1 MIIRKEGLKLMKQNE
16 TLTYL
21 ARIMKKCNEL
31 DLPCER
37 VITHYG
43 QCIGE
48 LADDAI
54 VILKRI
60 LSKPEIRTCR
70 IPLIIDFEQMK
81 DIDYWLKC
89 TIFDLLPSSESSAL
103 KEKFELLTD
112 LIMELEMMRKQVDPK
127 HAEKFFKRMAARLK
141 TKKYFP
147 YEIYRADPDNL
158 IIEKLW
164 RMECQL
170 TYDLLIKGVLDFDK
184 APSGDEVEKVRMD
197 LLMKGLESGIQ
208 PPKDFEKTAA
218 KIRRYSYW
226 KEDLFMINYPLI
238 YKELYQHCI
247 EKLSKEQ
254 RMAIYEY
261 DEQLK
266 MVHKDMAAL
275 KPELAQYLTKNEEAD
290 TFGIVNSLTRLMQ
303 QAWFKEFRTDPK
315 YDHAWIEKF
324 VSDLL
329 ASEHQQELLTI
340 WQDADKRL
348 TLKGNIIGCLRMAG
362 VIDGSDLGIA
372 TALLN
377 GTVRENKTFASY
389 MGLGKK
395 MICHKNSN
403 FCSWIYEHVKH

>member
-89 TIFDLLPSSESSAL
+89 KIFDLIPSSESSAL
-103 KEKFELLTD
+103 KDKFELLTD
-112 LIMELEMMRKQVDPK
+112 LIMELEMKKKQVDPK

-197 LLMKGLESGIQ
+197 LLMKGLESGTQ

-238 YKELYQHCI
+238 YKELYQHCFN
-247 EKLSKEQ
+247 KLSKEQ

-275 KPELAQYLTKNEEAD
+275 KPELAQYLTKNEDAD

>member
-70 IPLIIDFEQMK
+70 IPLIIDFMQMK

-89 TIFDLLPSSESSAL
+89 KIFDLLPSSESSAL

-208 PPKDFEKTAA
+208 PPQDFERTAA

-226 KEDLFMINYPLI
+226 KEELFMINYPLI

-275 KPELAQYLTKNEEAD
+275 KPELAQYLTKNEDAD

>member
-197 LLMKGLESGIQ
+197 LLMKGLESGTQ

-275 KPELAQYLTKNEEAD
+275 KPELAQYLTKNEDAD

>member
-1 MIIRKEGLKLMKQNE
+1 MIIRKEGAELMKQNE

-21 ARIMKKCNEL
+21 ARIMESKEL
-31 DLPCER
+31 DMPCECF
-37 VITHYG
+37 INHCS

-70 IPLIIDFEQMK
+70 IPLIIDFMQMK

-89 TIFDLLPSSESSAL
+89 KIFDLLPSSESSAL
-103 KEKFELLTD
+103 KDKFELLTD

-158 IIEKLW
+158 TIEKLW

-208 PPKDFEKTAA
+208 PPQDFERTAA

-226 KEDLFMINYPLI
+226 KEELFMINYPLI
-238 YKELYQHCI
+238 YKELYQHCFN
-247 EKLSKEQ
+247 KLSKEQ

-275 KPELAQYLTKNEEAD
+275 KPELAQYLTKNEDAD

-329 ASEHQQELLTI
+329 VSEHQQELLTI
-340 WQDADKRL
+340 WQVAKKRQN
-348 TLKGNIIGCLRMAG
+348 LKSYIIGCLNKAG
-362 VIDGSDLGIA
+362 VIKGSNLGIA

-377 GTVRENKTFASY
+377 GSIKENTNFANY
-389 MGLGKK
+389 MGRGKK
-395 MICHKNSN
+395 MVFCDWICN
-403 FCSWIYEHVKH
+403 YVKD

>member
-70 IPLIIDFEQMK
+70 IPLIIDFMQMK

-208 PPKDFEKTAA
+208 PPQDFEKTAA

-226 KEDLFMINYPLI
+226 KEELFMINYPLI

-303 QAWFKEFRTDPK
+303 QAWFKEFRTDKK

>member
-197 LLMKGLESGIQ
+197 LLMKGLESGTQ

-340 WQDADKRL
+340 WQVAKKRQN
-348 TLKGNIIGCLRMAG
+348 LKSYIIGCLRMAG
-362 VIDGSDLGIA
+362 VIDGSNLGIA

-377 GTVRENKTFASY
+377 GTVRENKTFANY
-389 MGLGKK
+389 MGRGKK
-395 MICHKNSN
+395 MVFCDWICN
-403 FCSWIYEHVKH
+403 YVKD

>member
-70 IPLIIDFEQMK
+70 IPLIIDFMQMK

-208 PPKDFEKTAA
+208 PPQDFERTAA

-226 KEDLFMINYPLI
+226 KEELFMINYPLI

-340 WQDADKRL
+340 WQVAKKRQN
-348 TLKGNIIGCLRMAG
+348 LKSYIIGCLNKAG
-362 VIDGSDLGIA
+362 VIKGSNLGIA

-377 GTVRENKTFASY
+377 GSIKENTNFANY
-389 MGLGKK
+389 MGRGKK
-395 MICHKNSN
+395 MVFCDWICN
-403 FCSWIYEHVKH
+403 YVKD

>member
-197 LLMKGLESGIQ
+197 LLMKGLESGTQ

-218 KIRRYSYW
+218 KIRRYSDW

-275 KPELAQYLTKNEEAD
+275 KPELAQYLTKNEDAD

-348 TLKGNIIGCLRMAG
+348 TLKGNIIGCLRRAG

-377 GTVRENKTFASY
+377 GTVRENKTFSSY

>member
-208 PPKDFEKTAA
+208 PPQDFERTAA

-275 KPELAQYLTKNEEAD
+275 KPELAQYLTKNEDAD

-340 WQDADKRL
+340 WQVAKKRQN
-348 TLKGNIIGCLRMAG
+348 LKSYIIGCMNKAG
-362 VIDGSDLGIA
+362 VIKGSNLGIA

-377 GTVRENKTFASY
+377 GSIKENTNFANY
-389 MGLGKK
+389 MGRGKK
-395 MICHKNSN
+395 MVFCDWICN
-403 FCSWIYEHVKH
+403 YVKD

>member
-197 LLMKGLESGIQ
+197 LLMKGLESGTQ

-340 WQDADKRL
+340 WQVAKKRQN
-348 TLKGNIIGCLRMAG
+348 LKSYIIGCLRMAG

-377 GTVRENKTFASY
+377 GTVRENKTFANY
-389 MGLGKK
+389 MGRGKK
-395 MICHKNSN
+395 MVFCDWICN
-403 FCSWIYEHVKH
+403 YVKD

>member
-208 PPKDFEKTAA
+208 PPQDFERTAA

>member
-208 PPKDFEKTAA
+208 PPQDFERTAA

-226 KEDLFMINYPLI
+226 KEELFMINYPLI

-275 KPELAQYLTKNEEAD
+275 KPELAQYLTKNEDAD

-329 ASEHQQELLTI
+329 VSEHQQELLTI
-340 WQDADKRL
+340 WQVAKKRQN
-348 TLKGNIIGCLRMAG
+348 LKSYIIGCLNKAG
-362 VIDGSDLGIA
+362 VIKGSNLGIA

-377 GTVRENKTFASY
+377 GSIKENTNFANY
-389 MGLGKK
+389 MGRGKK
-395 MICHKNSN
+395 MVFCDWICN
-403 FCSWIYEHVKH
+403 YVKD

>member
-197 LLMKGLESGIQ
+197 LLMKGLESGTQ

-340 WQDADKRL
+340 WQVAKKRQN
-348 TLKGNIIGCLRMAG
+348 LKSYIIGCLRMAG

>member
-70 IPLIIDFEQMK
+70 IPLIIDFMQMK

-89 TIFDLLPSSESSAL
+89 KIFDLLPSSESSAL
-103 KEKFELLTD
+103 KDKFELLTD

-127 HAEKFFKRMAARLK
+127 HAEKFFKRMATRLK

-208 PPKDFEKTAA
+208 PPQDFERTAA

-226 KEDLFMINYPLI
+226 KEELFMINYPLI

-275 KPELAQYLTKNEEAD
+275 KPELAQYLTKNEDAD

-329 ASEHQQELLTI
+329 VSEHQQELLTI

>member
-70 IPLIIDFEQMK
+70 IPLIIDFMQMK

-89 TIFDLLPSSESSAL
+89 KIFDLLPSSESSAL

-158 IIEKLW
+158 TIEKLW

-208 PPKDFEKTAA
+208 PPQDFERTAA

-238 YKELYQHCI
+238 YKELYQHCFN
-247 EKLSKEQ
+247 KLSKEQ

-275 KPELAQYLTKNEEAD
+275 KPELAQYLTKNEDAN
-290 TFGIVNSLTRLMQ
+290 TFGIVNSLTKLMQ
-303 QAWFKEFRTDPK
+303 QAWFKEFRTDRK
-315 YDHAWIEKF
+315 YDAAWVEKF
-324 VSDLL
+324 VYDLL

-340 WQDADKRL
+340 WQVAKKRQN
-348 TLKGNIIGCLRMAG
+348 LKSYIIGCLNKAG
-362 VIDGSDLGIA
+362 VIKGSNLGIA

-377 GTVRENKTFASY
+377 GSIKENTNFANY
-389 MGLGKK
+389 MGRGKK
-395 MICHKNSN
+395 MVFCDWICN
-403 FCSWIYEHVKH
+403 YVKD

>member
-70 IPLIIDFEQMK
+70 IPLIIDFMQMK

-89 TIFDLLPSSESSAL
+89 KIFDLLPSSESSAL

-208 PPKDFEKTAA
+208 PPQDFERTAA

-226 KEDLFMINYPLI
+226 KEELFMINYPLI

>member
-1 MIIRKEGLKLMKQNE
+1 MKRNE

-21 ARIMKKCNEL
+21 SRIMEKCNEL

-37 VITHYG
+37 AITHYS
-43 QCIGE
+43 QCIEE

-70 IPLIIDFEQMK
+70 IPLIIDFNKMK

-89 TIFDLLPSSESSAL
+89 KIFDVISLSKFATM
-103 KEKFELLTD
+103 KDKFELLTN
-112 LIMELEMMRKQVDPK
+112 LIMELEMKRKQVDPL
-127 HAEKFFKRMAARLK
+127 HAQNFFKRMAARVK
-141 TKKYFP
+141 KKKYFP
-147 YEIYRADPDNL
+147 YEIWRADPDNL
-158 IIEKLW
+158 TIKKLW
-164 RMECQL
+164 RLECQL

-184 APSGDEVEKVRMD
+184 APSGDEVEKVRID

-208 PPKDFEKTAA
+208 PPIDFEKTAA

-226 KEDLFMINYPLI
+226 EDELFMINYPLI
-238 YKELYQHCI
+238 YKELYQHCF

-266 MVHKDMAAL
+266 MLHQDMAVL
-275 KPELAQYLTKNEEAD
+275 NPELAKYLNKNEDAN

-303 QAWFKEFRTDPK
+303 QAWFKEFRTDKK
-315 YDHAWIEKF
+315 YDDVWIEKF
-324 VSDLL
+324 VADLL
-329 ASEHQQELLTI
+329 ASDYQQELLAI
-340 WQDADKRL
+340 WQDPDKRP
-348 TLKGNIIGCLRMAG
+348 TLKGNIIGCLKMAG

-395 MICHKNSN
+395 MIYSKDSN
-403 FCSWIYEHVKH
+403 YCSWICDHLKD

>member
-1 MIIRKEGLKLMKQNE
+1 MIIRKEGLKLMKQNDN
-16 TLTYL
+16 LTYL

-70 IPLIIDFEQMK
+70 IPLIIDFMQMK

-89 TIFDLLPSSESSAL
+89 KIFDLLPSSESSAL
-103 KEKFELLTD
+103 KDKFELLTD

-158 IIEKLW
+158 AIEKLW

-197 LLMKGLESGIQ
+197 LLMKGLESGTQ
-208 PPKDFEKTAA
+208 PPQDFERTAA

-238 YKELYQHCI
+238 YKELYQHCFN
-247 EKLSKEQ
+247 KLSKEQ

-275 KPELAQYLTKNEEAD
+275 KPELAQYLTKNEDAD
-290 TFGIVNSLTRLMQ
+290 TFGIVNSMTRLMQ

-340 WQDADKRL
+340 WQVAKKRQN
-348 TLKGNIIGCLRMAG
+348 LKSYIIGCMNKAG
-362 VIDGSDLGIA
+362 VIKGSNLEIA

-377 GTVRENKTFASY
+377 GSIKENKNFANY
-389 MGLGKK
+389 MGRGKK
-395 MICHKNSN
+395 MVFCDWICN
-403 FCSWIYEHVKH
+403 YVKD

>member
-1 MIIRKEGLKLMKQNE
+1 MKRNE

-21 ARIMKKCNEL
+21 SRIMEKCNEL

-37 VITHYG
+37 VITHYS
-43 QCIGE
+43 QCIEE

-54 VILKRI
+54 VILNRI

-70 IPLIIDFEQMK
+70 IPLVIDFNKMK

-89 TIFDLLPSSESSAL
+89 RIFDVLPSSKSYAM

-112 LIMELEMMRKQVDPK
+112 LIMELEMMKKQVDPVY
-127 HAEKFFKRMAARLK
+127 AEKFFKRMAARLK
-141 TKKYFP
+141 KKKYVP
-147 YEIYRADPDNL
+147 YEIFRADPDNL
-158 IIEKLW
+158 SIDKLW
-164 RMECQL
+164 RKECQL
-170 TYDLLIKGVLDFDK
+170 TYELLIKGVLDFDK
-184 APSGDEVEKVRMD
+184 APTGDEVEKVRID

-208 PPKDFEKTAA
+208 LPPDFEKTAA

-226 KEDLFMINYPLI
+226 KDELFMINYPLI

-247 EKLSKEQ
+247 DKLSKEQ

-266 MVHKDMAAL
+266 MIHQDMAVL
-275 KPELAQYLTKNEEAD
+275 KPELAQYLNKVEETD
-290 TFGIVNSLTRLMQ
+290 IFGIVNSMTRLMQ
-303 QAWFKEFRTDPK
+303 QAWFKEFRTDKK
-315 YDHAWIEKF
+315 YDDVWIEKF

-340 WQDADKRL
+340 WQDPDKRP
-348 TLKGNIIGCLRMAG
+348 TLKGNIIGCLKMAG

-377 GTVRENKTFASY
+377 GTVRENKTFATY

-395 MICHKNSN
+395 MIHHKDSN
-403 FCSWIYEHVKH
+403 FCSWICDHLKH

>member
-1 MIIRKEGLKLMKQNE
+1 MIIRKEGAELMKQNE

-21 ARIMKKCNEL
+21 ARIMESKEL
-31 DLPCER
+31 DMPCECF
-37 VITHYG
+37 INHCS

-70 IPLIIDFEQMK
+70 IPLIIDFMQMK

-89 TIFDLLPSSESSAL
+89 KIFDLLPSSESSAL
-103 KEKFELLTD
+103 KDKFELLTD

-158 IIEKLW
+158 TIEKLW

-208 PPKDFEKTAA
+208 PPQDFERTAA

-226 KEDLFMINYPLI
+226 KEELFMINYPLI
-238 YKELYQHCI
+238 YKELYQHCFN
-247 EKLSKEQ
+247 KLSKEQ

-275 KPELAQYLTKNEEAD
+275 KPELAQYLTKNEDAD

-340 WQDADKRL
+340 WQVAKKRQN
-348 TLKGNIIGCLRMAG
+348 LKSYIIGCLNKAG
-362 VIDGSDLGIA
+362 VIKGSNLGIA

-377 GTVRENKTFASY
+377 GSIKENTNFANY
-389 MGLGKK
+389 MGRGKK
-395 MICHKNSN
+395 MVFCDWICN
-403 FCSWIYEHVKH
+403 YVKD

>member
-70 IPLIIDFEQMK
+70 IPLIIDFMQMK

-89 TIFDLLPSSESSAL
+89 KIFDLLPSSESSAL

-208 PPKDFEKTAA
+208 PPQDFERTAA

-238 YKELYQHCI
+238 YKELYQHCFN
-247 EKLSKEQ
+247 KLSKEQ

-275 KPELAQYLTKNEEAD
+275 KPELAQYLTKNEDAD

-340 WQDADKRL
+340 WQVAKKRQN
-348 TLKGNIIGCLRMAG
+348 LKSYIIGCLNKAG
-362 VIDGSDLGIA
+362 VIKGSNLGIA

-377 GTVRENKTFASY
+377 GSIKENTNFANY
-389 MGLGKK
+389 MGRGKK
-395 MICHKNSN
+395 MVFCDWICN
-403 FCSWIYEHVKH
+403 YVKD

>member
-70 IPLIIDFEQMK
+70 IPLIIDFMQMK

-208 PPKDFEKTAA
+208 PPQDFEKTAA

-226 KEDLFMINYPLI
+226 KEELFMINYPLI

-275 KPELAQYLTKNEEAD
+275 KPELAQYLTKNEDAD

-395 MICHKNSN
+395 MICHKYSN
-403 FCSWIYEHVKH
+403 FCSWIYQHVKH

>member
-70 IPLIIDFEQMK
+70 IPLIIDFMQMK

-89 TIFDLLPSSESSAL
+89 KIFDLLPSSESSAL
-103 KEKFELLTD
+103 KDKFELLTD

-158 IIEKLW
+158 TIEKLW

-208 PPKDFEKTAA
+208 PPQDFERTAA

-238 YKELYQHCI
+238 YKELYQHCFN
-247 EKLSKEQ
+247 KLSKEQ

-275 KPELAQYLTKNEEAD
+275 KPELAQYLTKNEDAN
-290 TFGIVNSLTRLMQ
+290 TFGIVNSLTKLMQ
-303 QAWFKEFRTDPK
+303 QAWFKEFRTDRK
-315 YDHAWIEKF
+315 YDAAWVEKF
-324 VSDLL
+324 VYDLL

-340 WQDADKRL
+340 WQVAKKRQN
-348 TLKGNIIGCLRMAG
+348 LKSYIIGCLNKAG
-362 VIDGSDLGIA
+362 VIKGSNLGIA

-377 GTVRENKTFASY
+377 GSIKENTNFANY
-389 MGLGKK
+389 MGRGKK
-395 MICHKNSN
+395 MVFCDWICN
-403 FCSWIYEHVKH
+403 YVKD

>member
-70 IPLIIDFEQMK
+70 IPLIIDFMQMK

-89 TIFDLLPSSESSAL
+89 KIFDLLPSSESSAL
-103 KEKFELLTD
+103 KDKFELLTD

-208 PPKDFEKTAA
+208 PPQDFERTAA

-238 YKELYQHCI
+238 YKELYQHCFN
-247 EKLSKEQ
+247 KLSKEQ

-275 KPELAQYLTKNEEAD
+275 KPELAQYLTKNEDAN
-290 TFGIVNSLTRLMQ
+290 TFGIVNSLTKLMQ
-303 QAWFKEFRTDPK
+303 QAWFKEFRTDRK
-315 YDHAWIEKF
+315 YDAAWVEKF
-324 VSDLL
+324 VYDLL

-340 WQDADKRL
+340 WQVAKKRQN
-348 TLKGNIIGCLRMAG
+348 LKSYIIGCLNKAG
-362 VIDGSDLGIA
+362 VIKGSNLGIA

-377 GTVRENKTFASY
+377 GSIKENTNFANY
-389 MGLGKK
+389 MGRGKK
-395 MICHKNSN
+395 MVFCDWICN
-403 FCSWIYEHVKH
+403 YVKD

>member
-89 TIFDLLPSSESSAL
+89 KIFDLLPSSESSAL
-103 KEKFELLTD
+103 KDKFELLTD

-158 IIEKLW
+158 TIEKLW

-208 PPKDFEKTAA
+208 PPQDFERTAA

-238 YKELYQHCI
+238 YKELYQHCFN
-247 EKLSKEQ
+247 KLSKEQ

-275 KPELAQYLTKNEEAD
+275 KPELAQYLTKNEDAN
-290 TFGIVNSLTRLMQ
+290 TFGIVNSLTKLMQ
-303 QAWFKEFRTDPK
+303 QAWFKEFRTDKK
-315 YDHAWIEKF
+315 YDAAWIEKF
-324 VSDLL
+324 VADLL

-340 WQDADKRL
+340 WQVAKKRQN
-348 TLKGNIIGCLRMAG
+348 LKSYIIGCLNKAG
-362 VIDGSDLGIA
+362 VIKGSNLGIA

-377 GTVRENKTFASY
+377 GSIKENTNFANY
-389 MGLGKK
+389 MGRGKK
-395 MICHKNSN
+395 MVFCDWICN
-403 FCSWIYEHVKH
+403 YVKD

>member
-89 TIFDLLPSSESSAL
+89 KIFDLLPSSESSAL
-103 KEKFELLTD
+103 KDKFELLTD

-208 PPKDFEKTAA
+208 PPQDFERTAA

-226 KEDLFMINYPLI
+226 KEELFMINYPLI

-303 QAWFKEFRTDPK
+303 QAWFKEFRTDKK

>member
-158 IIEKLW
+158 TIEKLW

-197 LLMKGLESGIQ
+197 LLMKGLESGTQ

-275 KPELAQYLTKNEEAD
+275 KPELAQYLTKNEDAD

-340 WQDADKRL
+340 WQVAKKRQN
-348 TLKGNIIGCLRMAG
+348 LKSYIIGCLNKAG
-362 VIDGSDLGIA
+362 VIKGSNLGIA

-377 GTVRENKTFASY
+377 GSIKENTNFANY
-389 MGLGKK
+389 MGRGKK
-395 MICHKNSN
+395 MVFCDWICN
-403 FCSWIYEHVKH
+403 YVKD

>member
-197 LLMKGLESGIQ
+197 LLMKGLESGTQ

-377 GTVRENKTFASY
+377 GTVRENKTFANY
-389 MGLGKK
+389 MGRGKK
-395 MICHKNSN
+395 MVFCDWICN
-403 FCSWIYEHVKH
+403 YVKD

>member
-1 MIIRKEGLKLMKQNE
+1 MIIRKEGAELMKQNE

-208 PPKDFEKTAA
+208 PPQDFERTAA

-226 KEDLFMINYPLI
+226 KEELFMINYPLI

-275 KPELAQYLTKNEEAD
+275 KPELAQYLTKNEDAD

-329 ASEHQQELLTI
+329 VSEHQQELLTI

>member
-208 PPKDFEKTAA
+208 PPQDFERTAA

-395 MICHKNSN
+395 MIYSKDSN
-403 FCSWIYEHVKH
+403 YCSWICDHLKD

>member
-197 LLMKGLESGIQ
+197 LLMKGLESGTQ

-303 QAWFKEFRTDPK
+303 QAWFKEFRTDKK